1 MAQEIELKFIVN
13 HSAVEALRDHLNTLD
28 GEHHDPVQLLNI
40 YYETPDNWLRGHDMG
55 LRIRGENGRYEMTM
69 KVAGRVTGGLHQR
82 PEYNVALSAP
92 TLDLAQLPTEVW
104 PNGELPADLA
114 SRVQPLFSTDFYREK
129 WLVEVDGSQ
138 IEIAL
143 DQGEVK
149 AGEFAEPI
157 CELELELLSGD
168 MRAVL
173 KLANQLVSQT
183 GLRQGS
189 LSKAARGY
197 HLAQGNPAREIKP
210 TTILHVAAKADVE
223 QGLEAALELAL
234 AQWQYHEELW
244 VRGNDAAKEQVLAA
258 IGLVRHTLM
267 LFGGIVPRK
276 ASTHLRDLLT
286 QCEATIA
293 SAVSAV
299 TAVYSTETAMAKLAL
314 TEWLVSKAWQP
325 FLDAKAQS
333 KMSDSFKRFADIH
346 LSRHAA
352 ELKSVFCQPLGDRYR
367 DQLPRLTRDI
377 DSILLLAGYYDP
389 VVAQDWLENWQG
401 CVTLLRPGNALK
413 LNISVMRQTI
423 RNRSGCTAENVNQA
437 RIKSLMKPLSSPLQ
451 QYWQTVVERLPEPL
465 AEESLSA
472 QAKSVLTFSDFVQD
486 SVIAHPEW
494 LTELES
500 QPPQADEWQHYA
512 AWLQEALSNVSDEAG
527 LMRELRLFRRRI
539 MVRIAWAQTL
549 ALVTEE
555 SILQQLSHL
564 AETLIV
570 AARDWLYDACCREW
584 GTPCNAQGEAQP
596 LLILGM
602 GKLGGGELNFSSD
615 IDLIFAWPE
624 HGCTQGGRRE
634 LDNAQF
640 FTRMGQRLIKVLDQ
654 PTQDGFVYRV
664 DMRLRPFG
672 ESGPL
677 VLSFAALEDYYQ
689 EQGRD
694 WERYAMVKARIM
706 GDSDGVYANELRA
719 MLRPFVFRRYID
731 FSVIQSLRNM
741 KGMIAREVRRRG
753 LTDNIKLGAGGIR
766 EIEFIVQVFQLIRGG
781 REPSLQS
788 RALLPT
794 LSAIAALHLLSENDA
809 EQLRVAYL
817 FLRRLENLLQSI
829 NDEQT
834 QTLPSDELTRA
845 RLAWAMDFAD
855 WPQLTGVLTAHMA
868 NVRRVFNELIG
879 DDESETQEESL
890 SEQWRE
896 LWQDALQEDDTT
908 PVLAHLSED
917 ERKQVLMLIADFR
930 KELDKRTIG
939 PRGRQVL
946 DHLMP
951 HLLSDVCAREDAA
964 VTLSRITALLVGI
977 VTRTTYLELL
987 SEFPAALKHLISL
1000 CAASPMIASQLA
1012 RYPLLLDELLDPNTL
1027 YQPTATDAYR
1037 DELRQYLLRVP
1048 EDDEEQQLEALRQF
1062 KQAQLLRIAAADIAG
1077 TLPVM
1082 KVSDH
1087 LTWLAEAMIDA
1098 VVQQAWVQMVARY
1111 GKPNHLNE
1119 REGRGFAV
1127 VGYGKLGGWELGYS
1141 SDLDL
1146 IFLHDCPMD
1155 AMTDGEREIDGR
1167 QFYLRLAQRIM
1178 HLFSTRTSSGILYE
1192 VDARLRPSGAAG
1204 MLVTSAEAFA
1214 DYQKNE
1220 AWTWEHQALVRAR
1233 VVYGDPQLTA
1243 HFDAVRREIMTL
1255 PREGKTL
1262 QTEVR
1267 EMREKMRAHLGNKH
1281 RDRFDIKADEG
1292 GITDIE
1298 FITQYLVL
1306 RYAHEKPKLT
1316 RWSDNVRILELLAQN
1331 DIMEEQEAMALT
1343 RAYTTLRDELHHL
1356 ALQELP
1362 GHVSEDCFT
1371 AERELVRASW
1381 QKWLVEE

>member
-1 MAQEIELKFIVN
+1 
-13 HSAVEALRDHLNTLD
+13 
-28 GEHHDPVQLLNI
+28 
-40 YYETPDNWLRGHDMG
+40 
-55 LRIRGENGRYEMTM
+55 
-69 KVAGRVTGGLHQR
+69 
-82 PEYNVALSAP
+82 
-92 TLDLAQLPTEVW
+92 
-104 PNGELPADLA
+104 
-114 SRVQPLFSTDFYREK
+114 
-129 WLVEVDGSQ
+129 
-138 IEIAL
+138 
-143 DQGEVK
+143 
-149 AGEFAEPI
+149 
-157 CELELELLSGD
+157 
-168 MRAVL
+168 
-173 KLANQLVSQT
+173 
-183 GLRQGS
+183 
-189 LSKAARGY
+189 
-197 HLAQGNPAREIKP
+197 
-210 TTILHVAAKADVE
+210 
-223 QGLEAALELAL
+223 
-234 AQWQYHEELW
+234 
-244 VRGNDAAKEQVLAA
+244 
-258 IGLVRHTLM
+258 
-267 LFGGIVPRK
+267 
-276 ASTHLRDLLT
+276 
-286 QCEATIA
+286 
-293 SAVSAV
+293 
-299 TAVYSTETAMAKLAL
+299 
-314 TEWLVSKAWQP
+314 
-325 FLDAKAQS
+325 
-333 KMSDSFKRFADIH
+333 
-346 LSRHAA
+346 
-352 ELKSVFCQPLGDRYR
+352 
-367 DQLPRLTRDI
+367 
-377 DSILLLAGYYDP
+377 
-389 VVAQDWLENWQG
+389 
-401 CVTLLRPGNALK
+401 
-413 LNISVMRQTI
+413 
-423 RNRSGCTAENVNQA
+423 
-437 RIKSLMKPLSSPLQ
+437 MKPLSSPLQ
-451 QYWQTVVERLPEPL
+451 QYWQVVAEQLPE
-465 AEESLSA
+465 SVSGI
-472 QAKSVLTFSDFVQD
+472 QAKSVLTFSDFVRD
-486 SVIAHPEW
+486 SIIAHPHW

-500 QPPQADEWQHYA
+500 APPQADEWQQYGE
-512 AWLQEALSNVSDEAG
+512 WLQAALATVNDEAA
-527 LMRELRLFRRRI
+527 LMHELRLFRRRV
-539 MVRIAWAQTL
+539 MVRIAWAQ
-549 ALVTEE
+549 ALSLVDDTD
-555 SILQQLSHL
+555 ILQQLSHL

-570 AARDWLYDACCREW
+570 SARDWLYDACCREW
-584 GTPCNAQGEAQP
+584 GTPCSQDGIPQP

-624 HGCTQGGRRE
+624 HGSTQGGRRE

-672 ESGPL
+672 DSGPL

-706 GDSDGVYANELRA
+706 GDTDGRYVDELRA

-753 LTDNIKLGAGGIR
+753 LKDNIKLGAGGIR

-788 RALLPT
+788 RSLLPT
-794 LSAIAALHLLSENDA
+794 LSAIAALHLLPENDA
-809 EQLRVAYL
+809 EQLRQAYL

-834 QTLPSDELTRA
+834 QTLPGDELNRA
-845 RLAWAMDFAD
+845 RLAWGMNAD
-855 WPQLTGVLTAHMA
+855 NWSQLTETLEGHMA

-879 DDESETQEESL
+879 DDETDTQEDAL

-896 LWQDALQEDDTT
+896 LWQDALQEDDTP
-908 PVLAHLSED
+908 PVLSHLTD
-917 ERKQVLMLIADFR
+917 DDRLRVLALIADFR

-951 HLLSDVCAREDAA
+951 HLLSDVCTRQDASLP
-964 VTLSRITALLVGI
+964 LSRITPLLVGI

-987 SEFPAALKHLISL
+987 SEFPGALKHLISL
-1000 CAASPMIASQLA
+1000 CAASPMVASQLA

-1062 KQAQLLRIAAADIAG
+1062 KQTQLLRIAAADIAG

-1098 VVQQAWVQMVARY
+1098 VVQQAWLQMVARY
-1111 GKPNHLNE
+1111 GQPTHLAE

-1146 IFLHDCPMD
+1146 IFLHDCPVD
-1155 AMTDGEREIDGR
+1155 VMTDGEREIDGR

-1178 HLFSTRTSSGILYE
+1178 HLFSTRTSSGILYD

-1204 MLVTSAEAFA
+1204 MLVTSTESFA

-1233 VVYGDPQLTA
+1233 VVYGDPQLTSQ
-1243 HFDAVRREIMTL
+1243 FDTVRRDIMTL
-1255 PREGKTL
+1255 PRDGKTL
-1262 QTEVR
+1262 QNEVR

-1306 RYAHEKPKLT
+1306 RYAHDKPKLT

-1331 DIMEEQEAMALT
+1331 DIMDEQEAMALT
-1343 RAYTTLRDELHHL
+1343 HAYTTLRDELHHL
-1356 ALQELP
+1356 ALQEQP
-1362 GHVSEDCFT
+1362 GHVAQTCFE
-1371 AERELVRASW
+1371 AERTLVRASW
-1381 QKWLVEE
+1381 QKWLVA

>member
-1 MAQEIELKFIVN
+1 
-13 HSAVEALRDHLNTLD
+13 
-28 GEHHDPVQLLNI
+28 
-40 YYETPDNWLRGHDMG
+40 
-55 LRIRGENGRYEMTM
+55 
-69 KVAGRVTGGLHQR
+69 
-82 PEYNVALSAP
+82 
-92 TLDLAQLPTEVW
+92 
-104 PNGELPADLA
+104 
-114 SRVQPLFSTDFYREK
+114 
-129 WLVEVDGSQ
+129 
-138 IEIAL
+138 
-143 DQGEVK
+143 
-149 AGEFAEPI
+149 
-157 CELELELLSGD
+157 
-168 MRAVL
+168 
-173 KLANQLVSQT
+173 
-183 GLRQGS
+183 
-189 LSKAARGY
+189 
-197 HLAQGNPAREIKP
+197 
-210 TTILHVAAKADVE
+210 
-223 QGLEAALELAL
+223 
-234 AQWQYHEELW
+234 
-244 VRGNDAAKEQVLAA
+244 
-258 IGLVRHTLM
+258 
-267 LFGGIVPRK
+267 
-276 ASTHLRDLLT
+276 
-286 QCEATIA
+286 
-293 SAVSAV
+293 
-299 TAVYSTETAMAKLAL
+299 
-314 TEWLVSKAWQP
+314 
-325 FLDAKAQS
+325 
-333 KMSDSFKRFADIH
+333 
-346 LSRHAA
+346 
-352 ELKSVFCQPLGDRYR
+352 
-367 DQLPRLTRDI
+367 
-377 DSILLLAGYYDP
+377 
-389 VVAQDWLENWQG
+389 
-401 CVTLLRPGNALK
+401 
-413 LNISVMRQTI
+413 
-423 RNRSGCTAENVNQA
+423 
-437 RIKSLMKPLSSPLQ
+437 MKPLSSPLQ
-451 QYWQTVVERLPEPL
+451 QYWPTVVERLPASLPET
-465 AEESLSA
+465 ELSA
-472 QAKSVLTFSDFVQD
+472 QAKSVLTLSDFVQD
-486 SVIAHPEW
+486 GVIAHPHW
-494 LTELES
+494 LAELES
-500 QPPQADEWQHYA
+500 TPPQADEWQRYGE
-512 AWLQEALSNVSDEAG
+512 WLQVALATVNDEAA
-527 LMRELRLFRRRI
+527 LMHELRLFRRRV
-539 MVRIAWAQTL
+539 MVRIAWAQ
-549 ALVTEE
+549 ALSLVDDTD
-555 SILQQLSHL
+555 ILQQLSHL

-570 AARDWLYDACCREW
+570 SARDWLYDACCREW
-584 GTPCNAQGEAQP
+584 GTPCSQEGIPQP

-624 HGCTQGGRRE
+624 HGSTQGGRRE

-672 ESGPL
+672 DSGPL

-706 GDSDGVYANELRA
+706 GDTDGRYVEELRA

-753 LTDNIKLGAGGIR
+753 LKDNIKLGAGGIR

-788 RALLPT
+788 RSLLPT

-809 EQLRVAYL
+809 EQLRQAYL

-834 QTLPSDELTRA
+834 QTLPGDELNRA
-845 RLAWAMDFAD
+845 RLAWGMNAD
-855 WPQLTGVLTAHMA
+855 DWQQLTETLEGHMA

-879 DDESETQEESL
+879 DDETETQEDAL

-896 LWQDALQEDDTT
+896 LWQDALQEDDTPQVLSHLT
-908 PVLAHLSED
+908 DDDRMRVLA
-917 ERKQVLMLIADFR
+917 LIADFR

-951 HLLSDVCAREDAA
+951 HLLSDVCTRQDASLP
-964 VTLSRITALLVGI
+964 LSRITPLLVGI

-987 SEFPAALKHLISL
+987 SEFPGALKHLISL
-1000 CAASPMIASQLA
+1000 CAASPMVASQLA

-1062 KQAQLLRIAAADIAG
+1062 KQTQLLRIAAADIAG

-1098 VVQQAWVQMVARY
+1098 VVQQAWLQMVSRY
-1111 GKPNHLNE
+1111 GQPTHLAE

-1146 IFLHDCPMD
+1146 IFLHDCPID
-1155 AMTDGEREIDGR
+1155 VMTDGEREIDGR

-1204 MLVTSAEAFA
+1204 MLVTSAESFA

-1233 VVYGDPQLTA
+1233 VVYGDPQLTSQ
-1243 HFDAVRREIMTL
+1243 FDTVRRDIMTL
-1255 PREGKTL
+1255 PRDGKTL

-1306 RYAHEKPKLT
+1306 RYAHDKPKLT

-1331 DIMEEQEAMALT
+1331 DIMDEQEAMALT
-1343 RAYTTLRDELHHL
+1343 HAYTTLRDELHHL
-1356 ALQELP
+1356 ALQEQP
-1362 GHVSEDCFT
+1362 GHVAQTCFE
-1371 AERELVRASW
+1371 AERSLVRASW
-1381 QKWLVEE
+1381 QKWLVA